1 LGVIESLQLGFHVA
15 LTPEHLLY
23 CLAGAALG
31 TLVGILPGI
40 GPVTTIAMLLP
51 ITFKMSPIGALIM
64 LSGIYYGAHH
74 AGSTTAIM
82 LNMPG
87 EPTSVVICLD
97 GHPMAQRGRAGAAL
111 CVSAIGSFFAGCV
124 SILVV
129 AFFSP
134 PLAHAAFAFGPVENA
149 AMIIMAL
156 ITASAVSDTPILTTI
171 AMSVLG
177 VLLGTVG
184 TDVETGTMRLT
195 FGSYH
200 LADGVNFVAVAVGL
214 FAFAEVLMHLSAP
227 DKTVSGTF
235 RIRGLIPTR
244 ADLKAS
250 WKPIGRGTVLGAAL
264 GILPGTGPLL
274 ASYASY
280 AMEKRLARQPERFGK
295 GAIEGVAGP
304 EAANNAAALTH
315 FIPMLT
321 LGIPA
326 GAAMALMLA
335 ALLIQGIQPGPQVMT
350 KNPELFWGVV
360 ASMWIGNMMLLVLNL
375 PLVGLWV
382 RLLSIPRRFLYPAVL
397 VCCCIGVYSVTNSVF
412 DLGVAAA
419 FAVLGITFKM
429 LGCHPAPLMLGLVLG
444 PVLEENLRR
453 GLKLNNGDFT
463 VFLTRPVS
471 LALLILTVVL
481 VYFFAG
487 RNFSFGRAATTEAPE
502 LAKLEAEQATRAD

>member
-1 LGVIESLQLGFHVA
+1 
-15 LTPEHLLY
+15 
-23 CLAGAALG
+23 
-31 TLVGILPGI
+31 
-40 GPVTTIAMLLP
+40 
-51 ITFKMSPIGALIM
+51 
-64 LSGIYYGAHH
+64 
-74 AGSTTAIM
+74 
-82 LNMPG
+82 
-87 EPTSVVICLD
+87 
-97 GHPMAQRGRAGAAL
+97 
-111 CVSAIGSFFAGCV
+111 
-124 SILVV
+124 
-129 AFFSP
+129 
-134 PLAHAAFAFGPVENA
+134 
-149 AMIIMAL
+149 MAL
-156 ITASAVSDTPILTTI
+156 VTASAVSDTPMLITI

-177 VLLGTVG
+177 LLLGTVG

-195 FGSYH
+195 FGTYH
-200 LADGVNFVAVAVGL
+200 LADGVDFVAVAVGL
-214 FAFAEVLMHLSAP
+214 FAFAEVLMHLQLPESI
-227 DKTVSGTF
+227 TTGTF
-235 RIRGLIPTR
+235 RIKGLIPSR
-244 ADLKAS
+244 ADLRAS
-250 WKPIGRGTVLGAAL
+250 WKPIGRGTMLGAAL

-280 AMEKRLARQPERFGK
+280 AIEKRVAKDPSRFGK

-350 KNPELFWGVV
+350 KTPELFWGVI
-360 ASMWIGNMMLLVLNL
+360 ASMWLGNMMLLVLNL
-375 PLVGLWV
+375 PLVGVWV

-397 VCCCIGVYSVTNSVF
+397 VCCCIGVYSVTNATF

-419 FAVLGITFKM
+419 FAVLGVVFKL

-471 LALLILTVVL
+471 LGLLILTAVL
-481 VYFFAG
+481 VWVFAG
-487 RNFSFGRAATTEAPE
+487 RGFGSHEAAAATDAQAEVEREA
-502 LAKLEAEQATRAD
+502 AVQAD

>member
-1 LGVIESLQLGFHVA
+1 MTVWDNLELGFSVA
-15 LTPEHLLY
+15 LTTQHLLY

-51 ITFKMSPIGALIM
+51 ITFKMTPIDSLIM

-97 GHPMAQRGRAGAAL
+97 GHPMARQGRAGAAL

-124 SILVV
+124 AILVI

-134 PLAHAAFAFGPVENA
+134 PLARAAFAFGPVENA
-149 AMIIMAL
+149 AMIVMAL
-156 ITASAVSDTPILTTI
+156 VTASAVSDTPMIITV

-177 VLLGTVG
+177 LLLGTVG

-195 FGSYH
+195 FGTYH
-200 LADGVNFVAVAVGL
+200 LADGVDFVAVAVGL
-214 FAFAEVLMHLSAP
+214 FAFAEVLMHLQLP
-227 DKTVSGTF
+227 EKITSGTF
-235 RIRGLIPTR
+235 RMTGLIPTK
-244 ADLKAS
+244 ADLRAS
-250 WKPIGRGTVLGAAL
+250 WKPIGRGTLLGAAL

-280 AMEKRLARQPERFGK
+280 AAEKRLAKDPSRFGK

-350 KNPELFWGVV
+350 KNPDLFWGVI
-360 ASMWIGNMMLLVLNL
+360 ASMWLGNMMLLVLNL
-375 PLVGLWV
+375 PLVGVWV

-397 VCCCIGVYSVTNSVF
+397 VCCCIGVYSVTNTTF
-412 DLGVAAA
+412 DLGIAAA
-419 FAVLGITFKM
+419 FAVLGVVFKL

-453 GLKLNNGDFT
+453 ALKLNNGDFT

-471 LALLILTVVL
+471 LGLLILTVAL
-481 VYFFAG
+481 VWL
-487 RNFSFGRAATTEAPE
+487 FSSKRLGSHETLVASPALAQAEDDAAV
-502 LAKLEAEQATRAD
+502 RAD